1 MARIQTPPPGQL
13 IVSIIY
19 SHIDA
24 VVDALKLLE
33 KQFGR
38 VRCETVDIPYSCS
51 DRYEEEMGPKLV
63 RRLFSFE
70 KKVERDSLPE
80 IKSVCRK
87 IERQLSDQVGDY
99 FFRAAN
105 LDPGILTPDNLV
117 MASNREYNHRIYLA
131 DGVFADIQLIW
142 AHGQFTRLPWT
153 NHDFCEDEVVDFLL
167 RVRQTFDLL
176 DERQITRQ
184 PA

>member
-1 MARIQTPPPGQL
+1 MARIQKPPPGQL

-24 VVDALKLLE
+24 VVDALRLLE

-38 VRCETVDIPYSCS
+38 VRCETVDIQYTNT
-51 DRYEEEMGPKLV
+51 DRYEEEMGSNLV

-70 KKVERDSLPE
+70 KLVERDSLPE
-80 IKSVCRK
+80 IKSVCQE
-87 IERQLSDQVGDY
+87 IERQLGDQVGD
-99 FFRAAN
+99 FVFRAAN
-105 LDPGILTPDNLV
+105 LDPGVLTPDNLV

-131 DGVFADIQLIW
+131 DGVFAEIQLIW

-153 NHDFCEDEVVDFLL
+153 NHDFCDDEVVDFLI

-176 DERQITRQ
+176 DEHQITRQ